1 MQAHVQHPDE
11 YTAGAVAPQ
20 EALADLC
27 WNNGREKKR
36 SEERSRLRSE
46 RDHVFPLAPALSQL
60 FG

>member
-20 EALADLC
+20 EALADLR

-36 SEERSRLRSE
+36 PQERGRLRRK
-46 RDHVFPLAPALSQL
+46 RDHVFPLAPAFSQL